1 MDLIAIVRRID
12 TSGDATIDTREF
24 AEFVRRGAGGGGMSS
39 PPRGRASSANR
50 SGGGY
55 TSPLKN
61 TSPARQSSANR
72 TGGRGGSPVRGSP
85 ARGSPGPRLRPHDED
100 ELIYTLK
107 DLCTNEQDLENS
119 KVSLSRERDF
129 NLRDAFEIFDTNRS
143 GRISSSELYSG
154 LNAIGVYASYEEVD
168 LFITRYDGSG
178 DRKLEAREFEAA
190 FLA

>member
-1 MDLIAIVRRID
+1 MELIAIVRRID
-12 TSGDATIDTREF
+12 TSGDATIDTSEF
-24 AEFVRRGAGGGGMSS
+24 AAFMRRGVGGGGGGGMTSS

-72 TGGRGGSPVRGSP
+72 TGGGRGGSPVRGSP

-100 ELIYTLK
+100 ELIHTLK

-129 NLRDAFEIFDTNRS
+129 NLRDCFEIFDTNRS
-143 GRISSSELYSG
+143 GRISS
-154 LNAIGVYASYEEVD
+154 
-168 LFITRYDGSG
+168 
-178 DRKLEAREFEAA
+178 
-190 FLA
+190 